1 MERKLGLPEDRIA
14 RARELSQR
22 IVQPVL
28 DFIETHTTVTVERAT
43 LRLAGAD
50 GADADGVPVPNLVV
64 DQLKEKLVS
73 ITNTVEKAMTA
84 KDKAAKAV
92 ETITE
97 KVTGFFG
104 SVGKFFSDL
113 FNK

>member
-1 MERKLGLPEDRIA
+1 IEQLLKLCRQLEK
-14 RARELSQR
+14 
-22 IVQPVL
+22 L
-28 DFIETHTTVTVERAT
+28 DA
-43 LRLAGAD
+43 
-50 GADADGVPVPNLVV
+50 N
-64 DQLKEKLVS
+64 QLKEKLVS

-92 ETITE
+92 STITE

-104 SVGKFFSDL
+104 SVSKFFAGL